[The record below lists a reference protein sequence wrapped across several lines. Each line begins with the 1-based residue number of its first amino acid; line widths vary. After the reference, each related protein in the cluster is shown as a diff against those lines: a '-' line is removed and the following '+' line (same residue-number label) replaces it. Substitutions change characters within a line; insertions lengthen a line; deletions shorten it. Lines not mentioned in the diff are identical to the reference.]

1 MSEVKTINLAKMS
14 FNEVMQQF
22 EAAVAEFDAADLDVE
37 QALAAYEKANSLLKE
52 LEARLATTKSKVEVV
67 LKASE

>member
-1 MSEVKTINLAKMS
+1 MSEVKTTSLAKLS

-37 QALAAYEKANSLLKE
+37 QALAAYERASKLLKE
-52 LEARLATTKSKVEVV
+52 LEDRLAKAKSKVEVV
-67 LKASE
+67 LKAN